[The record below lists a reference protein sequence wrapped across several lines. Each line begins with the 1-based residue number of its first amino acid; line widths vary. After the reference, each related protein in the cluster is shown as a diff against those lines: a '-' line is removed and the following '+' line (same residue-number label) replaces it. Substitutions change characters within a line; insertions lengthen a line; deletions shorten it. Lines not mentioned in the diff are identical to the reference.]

1 MTIWGERIA
10 ALLCSAG
17 AVFMAY
23 IAWDFPAGGNQFPVF
38 SCFAI
43 IAVSILM
50 LIRSKLAPGVF
61 VSGTKLSFSV
71 ENIVEQAKP
80 LLLTAAVIG
89 YVLIIFELGYYTS
102 SFLFLII
109 IAYVVGVRN
118 LKTIALTAIV
128 TLPLMYAFFELFLKA
143 QMPRGVLL

>member
-1 MTIWGERIA
+1 
-10 ALLCSAG
+10 
-17 AVFMAY
+17 
-23 IAWDFPAGGNQFPVF
+23 
-38 SCFAI
+38 
-43 IAVSILM
+43 M
-50 LIRSKLAPGVF
+50 LVRSKLAPGVF
-61 VSGTKLSFSV
+61 SSGTRLSFSV
-71 ENIVEQAKP
+71 QNIVEQAKP

>member
-1 MTIWGERIA
+1 MTVWGERIG

-17 AVFMAY
+17 AIFMAY
-23 IAWDFPAGGNQFPVF
+23 VAWDFPAGGNQFPVF

-43 IAVSILM
+43 IAVAILM
-50 LIRSKLAPGVF
+50 VIRSKLAPGVF
-61 VSGTKLSFSV
+61 SEGTKLSFSAR
-71 ENIVEQAKP
+71 NILYQAKP
-80 LLLTAAVIG
+80 LLLTAAVAG
-89 YVLIIFELGYYTS
+89 YVLLIFKLGYYTS

-109 IAYVVGVRN
+109 ISYVVGVRN

-128 TLPLMYAFFELFLKA
+128 TLPLMYAFFEIFLQA